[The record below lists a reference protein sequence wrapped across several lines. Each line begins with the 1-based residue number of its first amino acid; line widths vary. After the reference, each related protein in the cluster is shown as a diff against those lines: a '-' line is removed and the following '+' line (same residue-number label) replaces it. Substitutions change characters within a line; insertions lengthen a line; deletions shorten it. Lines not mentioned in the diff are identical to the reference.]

1 MNLEIDSHR
10 CFTARFVR
18 MKTKR
23 GRYGLF
29 RTALFE
35 DIRLKSSDAVVEKR
49 LWFSLSKQMASV
61 LADQKRGVM
70 VEFVASVD
78 EYRIV
83 GDLGSVPRHSGL
95 ALVRPTNVRVVKNGV
110 LDETRAKPGQ

>member
-1 MNLEIDSHR
+1 MNLEINSRR

-61 LADQKRGVM
+61 LADQKPGVFI
-70 VEFVASVD
+70 EFVASVD
-78 EYRIV
+78 EYRIE
-83 GDLGSVPRHSGL
+83 GDLGSVPRRSGL
-95 ALVRPTNVRVVKNGV
+95 ALVRPTKIHVVENDVSGKTGT
-110 LDETRAKPGQ
+110 EPGR